1 MILTPFTNHDE
12 LHQYNQNY
20 TRNNSRVKQTHLQKC
35 KFQVH
40 QFLSNLYI
48 INISPSEQQKCSVHE
63 LRYESSQQ
71 PFAHLKHHRSVK
83 EIRSQF
89 TSLKGKKIQRRAVV
103 KGISTRHPS
112 PSAIA
117 CLTFFTM
124 FSVSSSK
131 LCRWIFCFESSCLSL
146 WSPCSSLWSGWSFES
161 SCLWLSWPVKICSWD
176 YNYHVY
182 IHSKTFSKERTYYQ
196 IFSNGNLISIILFID
211 GKRWNSW
218 SALVKKKKGGKIWAS
233 LLYTWC
239 IQVAK

>member
-89 TSLKGKKIQRRAVV
+89 TSLKGKKNTKKSSCERYKYPTSFTIC
-103 KGISTRHPS
+103 H
-112 PSAIA
+112 
-117 CLTFFTM
+117 CLLNFLYHV
-124 FSVSSSK
+124 FSV
-131 LCRWIFCFESSCLSL
+131 
-146 WSPCSSLWSGWSFES
+146 
-161 SCLWLSWPVKICSWD
+161 
-176 YNYHVY
+176 
-182 IHSKTFSKERTYYQ
+182 
-196 IFSNGNLISIILFID
+196 FI
-211 GKRWNSW
+211 K
-218 SALVKKKKGGKIWAS
+218 AL
-233 LLYTWC
+233 
-239 IQVAK
+239 